1 MYIKELTNEEFNN
14 FSNKFNIKS
23 IYQTVEYALIMQD
36 QKFTSLFVGLIDDSN
51 QIVAASLI
59 LIEQLSK
66 FKYAYAPRG
75 FLIDYNDKKLLET
88 FRT

>member
-36 QKFTSLFVGLIDDSN
+36 QKFTSLFVGLIYDSN
-51 QIVAASLI
+51 QIVSASLI
-59 LIEQLSK
+59 LIEQL
-66 FKYAYAPRG
+66 
-75 FLIDYNDKKLLET
+75 
-88 FRT
+88 

>member
-36 QKFTSLFVGLIDDSN
+36 QKFTSLFVD
-51 QIVAASLI
+51 
-59 LIEQLSK
+59 
-66 FKYAYAPRG
+66 
-75 FLIDYNDKKLLET
+75 
-88 FRT
+88 

>member
-59 LIEQLSK
+59 LIEQ
-66 FKYAYAPRG
+66 
-75 FLIDYNDKKLLET
+75 
-88 FRT
+88 

>member
-75 FLIDYNDKKLLET
+75 FFN
-88 FRT
+88 

>member
-66 FKYAYAPRG
+66 FKYG
-75 FLIDYNDKKLLET
+75 I
-88 FRT
+88 